1 MSPLVA
7 EAVMMALVGGISYL
21 VSGWGYRSEFKHL
34 KRRSELLELLRDQ
47 RLEDAK
53 SGAVE
58 ALDGL

>member
-7 EAVMMALVGGISYL
+7 EAVMMTLVGGISYL
-21 VSGWGYRSEFKHL
+21 LSAWGYKSELKHL
-34 KRRSELLELLRDQ
+34 QRRSALLELLRDQ

-53 SGAVE
+53 SGTVE